1 MAISKDDIVERN
13 FRITNNNAIDMHV
26 GKRVRLRRTLLGM
39 SQEQLGAELN
49 VTFQQ
54 VQKYERGA
62 NRISASRLWDII
74 QILDVPVSYFFDD
87 MPDGTMRSSPSPR
100 WISRGDSAAV
110 LNGEQI
116 KDPMARRETLEL
128 VRTYYTI
135 EKPAVR
141 KRIAEMVKS
150 IATTLAGE

>member
-1 MAISKDDIVERN
+1 MPVSRDDEVERN

-39 SQEQLGAELN
+39 SQEQLGPELN
-49 VTFQQ
+49 ITFQQ

-62 NRISASRLWDII
+62 NRISASRLWDIS
-74 QILDVPVSYFFDD
+74 QILDVPISYFFDD
-87 MPDGTMRSSPSPR
+87 MSENTMRSSPR
-100 WISRGDSAAV
+100 WVSRGDVMDAMTSQP
-110 LNGEQI
+110 L

-128 VRTYYTI
+128 VRAYYTI

-150 IATTLAGE
+150 IATTLADE

>member
-1 MAISKDDIVERN
+1 MAISRDDIAEQN

-62 NRISASRLWDII
+62 NRISASRLWDIS
-74 QILDVPVSYFFDD
+74 QILDVPISYFS
-87 MPDGTMRSSPSPR
+87 MICRKVQCAAHRAG
-100 WISRGDSAAV
+100 SAVAII
-110 LNGEQI
+110 Q
-116 KDPMARRETLEL
+116 MC
-128 VRTYYTI
+128 
-135 EKPAVR
+135 
-141 KRIAEMVKS
+141 
-150 IATTLAGE
+150 

>member
-1 MAISKDDIVERN
+1 MAVSRDDEVERN

-49 VTFQQ
+49 ITFQQ

-62 NRISASRLWDII
+62 NRISASRPWDIS
-74 QILDVPVSYFFDD
+74 QILDVPISYFFDD
-87 MPDGTMRSSPSPR
+87 MSENSMRSSPR
-100 WISRGDSAAV
+100 WVSRGDVMDAMTSQP
-110 LNGEQI
+110 L

-128 VRTYYTI
+128 VRAYYTI

-150 IATTLAGE
+150 IATTLADE

>member
-62 NRISASRLWDII
+62 NRISASRLWDIS
-74 QILDVPVSYFFDD
+74 QILDVPISYFFDD
-87 MPDGTMRSSPSPR
+87 MSEGTMRSSPR
-100 WISRGDSAAV
+100 WISRGDNADV
-110 LNGEQI
+110 LNREQI